1 MHDWNHDGKVD
12 LLDGFIQDEIE
23 SRNTGNRSTGGG
35 SGGGCITILLV
46 PIIKNDNKSGDTSDL
61 ETEIDNI
68 LFNAFGLSEE
78 EKNLARS
85 FTGGESNG

>member
-1 MHDWNHDGKVD
+1 MRIAN
-12 LLDGFIQDEIE
+12 LAQTITE
-23 SRNTGNRSTGGG
+23 S
-35 SGGGCITILLV
+35 
-46 PIIKNDNKSGDTSDL
+46 KNNKSGDTSDL